1 VRPEDLGIGKLFDRV
16 RDAVIVAEAK
26 TERIVLWNPA
36 AEKVFG
42 YSIPEALEM
51 RVEALVPGYL
61 KAQHRTGMARYW
73 ETGRGAYIDSH
84 TLLDLPAVKKNGE
97 EISIELSLSPVGP
110 VGDANG
116 DDDDGR
122 FVLAIVR
129 DATERRRAEEASS
142 RLAAIVDSSDD
153 AILSKTLDGTI
164 TSWNGAAE
172 RIYGYSAEEVLGKPI
187 SILVP
192 PERAD
197 EVPAI
202 LQKIRRG
209 ESVDHYETQRIK
221 KDGTRIHVSITVS
234 PVRDFTGNVVGAS
247 TVARDVTERK
257 EAEEKIRRLN
267 ETLEEQVA
275 ERTAQLIDRE
285 RRLKELV
292 GKLVAAQEE
301 ERRRVAYEV
310 HDGPTQVAVA
320 AHQHLQDFAYKHP
333 PSSPVG
339 EEKLDRAL
347 ALVQQTVKETR
358 HIIEG
363 LRPTAL
369 DDYGLAAA
377 VRLRIEELRK
387 EGWQIDYEEDL
398 GEERLSPEI
407 EAALYRVAQ
416 EALTNVGKHAR
427 IKTAHV
433 SLKQRSGKV
442 CLEVEDEGCGFDPSV
457 PKKGASGP
465 GERVGLHSMKERVAL
480 LGGELVITSE
490 PGTGTSLLAEIP
502 LVPESGRTKGAEYG
516 G

>member
-1 VRPEDLGIGKLFDRV
+1 MLAPAGYCRRVVVLGVLEGMRPEDLGLGKLFEKV
-16 RDAVIVAEAK
+16 RDAVIVADAK

-36 AEKVFG
+36 AENVFG
-42 YSIPEALEM
+42 YSISEALQM
-51 RVEALVPGYL
+51 RVEDLVPGYL
-61 KAQHRTGMARYW
+61 KDRHRTGMARYA

-84 TLLDLPAVKKNGE
+84 TLLDLPAVKKDGE
-97 EISIELSLSPVGP
+97 EIRIELSLSPVGS
-110 VGDANG
+110 VGDADG
-116 DDDDGR
+116 DDGR

-129 DATERRRAEEASS
+129 DATERKKAEE
-142 RLAAIVDSSDD
+142 
-153 AILSKTLDGTI
+153 
-164 TSWNGAAE
+164 
-172 RIYGYSAEEVLGKPI
+172 EV
-187 SILVP
+187 
-192 PERAD
+192 
-197 EVPAI
+197 
-202 LQKIRRG
+202 
-209 ESVDHYETQRIK
+209 
-221 KDGTRIHVSITVS
+221 
-234 PVRDFTGNVVGAS
+234 
-247 TVARDVTERK
+247 
-257 EAEEKIRRLN
+257 RRLN
-267 ETLEEQVA
+267 EHLEEQVA
-275 ERTAQLIDRE
+275 EHTAWLIESE

-398 GEERLSPEI
+398 GKERLSPEI
-407 EAALYRVAQ
+407 EAALYRVTQ